1 MVEKLNKVVHSER
14 RLVQQLARDPS
25 AGEIAAEAEMTTEE
39 VREIL
44 RMARPPL
51 SLERP
56 IGEEQEAKLGDFVE
70 DEAAE
75 SALETAAVA
84 LRRRDLRRV
93 LSSLPERERRVIEL
107 RYGLDR
113 ARPCTLEEVGQ
124 VFGLTRERIRRSK
137 TTPSPSSGH
146 CRRRRRPKT
155 APDQRR
161 NRRAATLCAH
171 PLALSRQS
179 CRPLDVAD
187 EPKGDMHLCK
197 ARTFEASRG
206 CLDKTRVPQQTAAVW
221 A

>member
-124 VFGLTRERIRRSK
+124 VFGLTRERIRQIENNTLTKLGSLPEAQ
-137 TTPSPSSGH
+137 TPQ
-146 CRRRRRPKT
+146 
-155 APDQRR
+155 D
-161 NRRAATLCAH
+161 RA
-171 PLALSRQS
+171 
-179 CRPLDVAD
+179 
-187 EPKGDMHLCK
+187 
-197 ARTFEASRG
+197 
-206 CLDKTRVPQQTAAVW
+206 
-221 A
+221 